1 MCKVFREEEGFTLIE
16 LIIVVAIIAIL
27 GAVVAP
33 NILKAI
39 DGSRVVAVVA
49 DTKVIKSAAQ
59 AYYADTGQW
68 PKKSR
73 NAEEN
78 KGSDPGFINN
88 PDKDAGVMA
97 GTALTW
103 TGGPKRIPGAV
114 HTLFLTWRK
123 L

>member
-68 PKKSR
+68 PKSP
-73 NAEEN
+73 AA
-78 KGSDPGFINN
+78 GSDPGFIMNRKGCGWRLER
-88 PDKDAGVMA
+88 PLPGQVA
-97 GTALTW
+97 
-103 TGGPKRIPGAV
+103 RIRIIPGRYI
-114 HTLFLTWRK
+114 HSFLHGENFE
-123 L
+123 